1 MENNKEFNEKVNA
14 ETTQRVENENKKG
27 AFRTFF
33 EKNCGKILIGTVTVM
48 GLWGLNKAGKA
59 YRNGYAKGYVQ
70 GAGNQ
75 ATAERCAKGQEDNL
89 TKETG
94 INIRGHKRFGDSVQ
108 QGWTDRGFGRRF
120 K

>member
-1 MENNKEFNEKVNA
+1 MENKEINEKVNA
-14 ETTQRVENENKKG
+14 ETTQRIENKKKG
-27 AFRTFF
+27 AIRTFM
-33 EKNCGKILIGTVTVM
+33 EENCGKIIIGTVAVM

-59 YRNGYAKGYVQ
+59 YKNGYAKGYVQ

-89 TKETG
+89 TRETG
-94 INIRGHKRFGDSVQ
+94 INIHGHKRFGDEVQ